1 MTRLEFINFIKSTK
15 LIYATVS
22 YNEFNEHMD
31 VFEGRQELSPFTKDL
46 EEVLIF
52 KNNRGN
58 IKITIQHRSV
68 LKKNDL
74 NELELR
80 NLVYITQKYYEYKD
94 LTITY
99 MLNVKLMV
107 KNKHKIFTLYYKDY
121 KISNRKLKVIEHN
134 KVIDFEFSKNKKLVK
149 RTTFNHIDE
158 KTTIYNV
165 PSYVVV
171 IDTVIKAISFI
182 INGKSQMFLE
192 DEIDF
197 LDDNFKSDPFTNEL
211 SLTSQNLLSIITY

>member
-74 NELELR
+74 N
-80 NLVYITQKYYEYKD
+80 
-94 LTITY
+94 TIEIAKGFENSCILFLSNK
-99 MLNVKLMV
+99 LNQESFKE
-107 KNKHKIFTLYYKDY
+107 
-121 KISNRKLKVIEHN
+121 NREP
-134 KVIDFEFSKNKKLVK
+134 
-149 RTTFNHIDE
+149 RRR
-158 KTTIYNV
+158 
-165 PSYVVV
+165 
-171 IDTVIKAISFI
+171 A
-182 INGKSQMFLE
+182 KSAESGGCESLAGRFHAY
-192 DEIDF
+192 F
-197 LDDNFKSDPFTNEL
+197 RGPFPGAF
-211 SLTSQNLLSIITY
+211 